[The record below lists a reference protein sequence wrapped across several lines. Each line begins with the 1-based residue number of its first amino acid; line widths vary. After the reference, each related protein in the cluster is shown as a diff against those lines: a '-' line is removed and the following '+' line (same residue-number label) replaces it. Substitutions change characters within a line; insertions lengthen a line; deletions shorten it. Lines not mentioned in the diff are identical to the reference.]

1 MNTANSIRKNNWPTT
16 MRLRSIIVQY
26 APFIVLVLLIAWN
39 CTYTKNFAH
48 LSTLWNAMFQ
58 CAPVMVISMGMM
70 LVIASGGIDISVG
83 SMMAGAGTLAAFV
96 MSKTSIQA
104 GVLCGIAFGIIGGIL
119 NGVLVGKFRIQPMIV
134 TLSTMYIFRGIAK
147 LITNGTII
155 GTKQPDFNSLSYIKL
170 WVKSPIQMYVFIVI
184 IIIIAIIER
193 KTRFG
198 TYVQACGDNKNAA
211 YFAGISTAGVLIIT
225 YTLCGLL
232 SSFAG
237 LMEIALSTGADPY
250 NLGLNNELDAIAA
263 VAIGGTPMSGG
274 KPRVAGT
281 IAGVFIL
288 RIATIMV
295 NMNNVAYAYSLTIK
309 AGILILAILLQR
321 VKINEA

>member
-1 MNTANSIRKNNWPTT
+1 MNTANSLQKNNWPTVI
-16 MRLRSIIVQY
+16 RSAIVQY
-26 APFIVLVLLIAWN
+26 APFIVLALLIVWN
-39 CTYTKNFAH
+39 CAYTRNFARF
-48 LSTLWNAMFQ
+48 STLWNAMFQ
-58 CAPVMVISMGMM
+58 CAPVMIISMGMM

-83 SMMAGAGTLAAFV
+83 AMMAGAGTLATFV
-96 MSKTSIQA
+96 MSKMSIQA
-104 GVLCGIAFGIIGGIL
+104 GVLCGIAFGIIGGVL

-147 LITNGTII
+147 LMTNGTII
-155 GTKQPDFNSLSYIKL
+155 GTKQPDYNSLSYIKL
-170 WVKSPIQMYVFIVI
+170 WGKSPIQMYVFIVI
-184 IIIIAIIER
+184 IIIIAIIVR

-198 TYVQACGDNKNAA
+198 TYVQSCGDNMNAA
-211 YFAGISTAGVLIIT
+211 YFAGISTAGVLIIS
-225 YTLCGLL
+225 YALCGLL

-250 NLGLNNELDAIAA
+250 NLGLNTELDAIAA

-281 IAGVFIL
+281 VAGVFIL
-288 RIATIMV
+288 RIVTIMV

-321 VKINEA
+321 VKLSEV